1 MSSSLKTLQRIQKFQ
16 IDEQRKILV
25 EWQNREEKLLNDL
38 RRLTQEYEREKEFA
52 EKNGMIGNFGAY
64 TKRYLQYRD
73 AMEQDLEATR
83 KKIAEI
89 RDIISDMF
97 KEQKTYEIVER
108 QRKEKAQKEEDLK
121 TQKMLDEIGTNNYIK
136 KEKKIDKEKNNDI

>member
-136 KEKKIDKEKNNDI
+136 KEKNIDKEKNNDI

>member
-136 KEKKIDKEKNNDI
+136 KEKSMNKEKNNDI

>member
-1 MSSSLKTLQRIQKFQ
+1 MASSLKTLQRIQKFQ

-25 EWQNREEKLLNDL
+25 EWQNREEKLLNNL
-38 RRLTQEYEREKEFA
+38 RRLIQEYEREKDFA
-52 EKNGMIGNFGAY
+52 EKNGMIGDFGAY
-64 TKRYLQYRD
+64 TKRYLQYRE

-121 TQKMLDEIGTNNYIK
+121 VQKMLDEIGTNNYIK
-136 KEKKIDKEKNNDI
+136 EEKKHEQGEK

>member
-73 AMEQDLEATR
+73 AMEQDLESTR

-136 KEKKIDKEKNNDI
+136 KEKKLEQGEK